1 MEKLYDLIIIGG
13 GPAGLTAAIYASRA
27 NLKTL
32 ILEGSKDM
40 GGQLILTTEVENYP
54 GFPEGI
60 LGPELMKRMREQ
72 AKKFGATIINEDAV
86 KVDFS
91 KSPYTVETSKNKFKA
106 KSVIIATGAR
116 TRWLGLDSEK
126 RLIGRGVSSCATCD
140 AAFFKNKNV
149 FVIGG
154 GDSALEEALFLTK
167 FANSVTVIHRR
178 DKLKA
183 SKIMHDRALRNKK
196 IKFVWDSEI
205 KDILGENKVSGI
217 KIINVKTNKFSELKG
232 DGVFIAIGHLPNSE
246 LFTDLSKDEKGYLIV
261 KNNVFTDRPGIFVC
275 GDVHDHRYKQAVT
288 AAGLGCMAAMEAEKW
303 LEENK

>member
-167 FANSVTVIHRR
+167 FANSVTVIH
-178 DKLKA
+178 
-183 SKIMHDRALRNKK
+183 
-196 IKFVWDSEI
+196 
-205 KDILGENKVSGI
+205 
-217 KIINVKTNKFSELKG
+217 T
-232 DGVFIAIGHLPNSE
+232 
-246 LFTDLSKDEKGYLIV
+246 
-261 KNNVFTDRPGIFVC
+261 
-275 GDVHDHRYKQAVT
+275 
-288 AAGLGCMAAMEAEKW
+288 
-303 LEENK
+303 